1 MAAGSGWSLD
11 EAMGYHAAFDLGTW
25 EVVEDAS
32 YFFLRTEEFFP
43 HAVIARAGA
52 IAALP
57 EAPRPEVGVVEA
69 VATTGR
75 MSLDALVADGPVAGW
90 VVVHRGEV
98 VYERYPRMRSFDRH
112 ICWSVTKTFPAA
124 LVAMLAAEGR
134 VDVREP
140 VEAYL
145 PELAGTDWAGTPV
158 LDVLDMASGID
169 CPEVDDADAYTNPWS
184 LFYPYEAALGL
195 LPAGPDTPRLP
206 HDYVAS
212 LKRSRPSGEAYE
224 YTSVN
229 TFVLGWLVERLEG
242 RPFAEV
248 VGERIWRRMGAE
260 ADAAIIVSPAGVA
273 ATHGGISA
281 TLRDIARWGMLHTP
295 SWSRVSAEPTQV
307 LPTAYLVAIRGGGRP
322 AIFDRAG
329 QGVAMIGLLG
339 GERPAHNTYQWDFV
353 MPDGDHFKSGFRGQG
368 LYVSPAQDLVVAW
381 VGTQEVGQVAF
392 ARALALSG
400 LFD

>member
-1 MAAGSGWSLD
+1 MTSNGWSLD
-11 EAMGYHAAFDLGTW
+11 AAMAYHAAFDLATW
-25 EVVEDAS
+25 EVVEDAA
-32 YFFLRTEEFFP
+32 YTFQRMEEFFP
-43 HAVIARAGA
+43 HAVIHQAGA
-52 IAALP
+52 VSALP
-57 EAPRPEVGVVEA
+57 QALRPELGAVEA
-69 VATTGR
+69 TATTGR

-98 VYERYPRMRSFDRH
+98 VYERYPRMRPFDRH

-124 LVAMLAAEGR
+124 LVAMLEAEGR

-140 VEAYL
+140 VEVYL
-145 PELAGTDWAGTPV
+145 PELAGTAWAGTPV

-169 CPEVDDADAYTNPWS
+169 CPEVDDADAYTNPSS

-195 LPAGPDTPRLP
+195 LPAALDTPRLP
-206 HDYVAS
+206 HDYVAT
-212 LKRSRPSGEAYE
+212 LRRSRPSGEAYE

-260 ADAAIIVSPAGVA
+260 ADAAITVSPAGVA
-273 ATHGGISA
+273 ATHGGMSA
-281 TLRDIARWGMLHTP
+281 TVRDLARWGMLHTP
-295 SWSRVSAEPTQV
+295 SWSRVSAEPV
-307 LPTAYLVAIRGGGRP
+307 LPEAYLAAIRDGGRP

-329 QGVAMIGLLG
+329 QGRDMIRLLG
-339 GERPAHNTYQWDFV
+339 GERPRHNTYQWDFV

-368 LYVSPAQDLVVAW
+368 LYVSPARDLVAAW

-392 ARALALSG
+392 ARALAVSG
-400 LFD
+400 MF